1 MYLEAY
7 FMVNLFFSVQKFQAL
22 PSQSPDE
29 ILDEVE
35 HREPLEL
42 RRRSGCLLCR
52 LRFGVVNIPCSIEAS
67 SSTIS
72 SLSLCQGF
80 LILGSHLVTHGY
92 FSFQRTSPTILSCL
106 VSLVSVT
113 CTWDGGFLAAVLKVY
128 FSAERLKQS
137 FKALLSLGHVFK
149 HLNST

>member
-1 MYLEAY
+1 MYLEEY

-22 PSQSPDE
+22 PSQSTDE

-42 RRRSGCLLCR
+42 RRKSGCLLCR
-52 LRFGVVNIPCSIEAS
+52 LRFGVVSIPCSIEATS
-67 SSTIS
+67 RIS

-80 LILGSHLVTHGY
+80 LILSSHLVTHGY
-92 FSFQRTSPTILSCL
+92 FSFQRTFPTILSCF
-106 VSLVSVT
+106 VSPVSVT

-128 FSAERLKQS
+128 FSAERLNQS